1 MTANS
6 IKTESDQRSAT
17 LTNSRSASSPC
28 HSSQESTSTRGNS
41 NIPNRLAINDNLEL
55 PVPGWPRLA
64 QLMATTPDFAAFSRF
79 RDLNVK
85 SLLYY
90 QVELTELR
98 KSLDKLER
106 SNCYNGDSEVREYA
120 NRADYLIDSRHDK
133 HHAQWDLVVRMRE
146 LLKEYNAALLQY
158 SQVSALPEP
167 DSYNIESL
175 RVWLKREGDGHY
187 FIKGAGDD
195 IWGNLY
201 EREKDRKSLMRQ
213 FLQLLRSIF
222 WSQKAPPNKLDL
234 VATRPPQN
242 IDGLTHWVANN
253 FVPFYHELRNTPWR
267 KNVNDVE
274 KTSPIP
280 KEKVFDEK
288 QDGIQSFNSLETYSE
303 KRILKF
309 TSSVATVIACL
320 LPTLSI
326 AILSKVHE
334 TEHLVIYIAGFTAIF
349 AVGLM
354 FLTNAA
360 TSRVEIF
367 TATAAFSAVLVV
379 FVQNA

>member
-1 MTANS
+1 
-6 IKTESDQRSAT
+6 
-17 LTNSRSASSPC
+17 
-28 HSSQESTSTRGNS
+28 
-41 NIPNRLAINDNLEL
+41 
-55 PVPGWPRLA
+55 
-64 QLMATTPDFAAFSRF
+64 
-79 RDLNVK
+79 
-85 SLLYY
+85 
-90 QVELTELR
+90 
-98 KSLDKLER
+98 
-106 SNCYNGDSEVREYA
+106 
-120 NRADYLIDSRHDK
+120 
-133 HHAQWDLVVRMRE
+133 MRE

-167 DSYNIESL
+167 DSYNVESL

-201 EREKDRKSLMRQ
+201 EREKDRKPLMRQ
-213 FLQLLRSIF
+213 FLLLLRSFF

-242 IDGLTHWVANN
+242 VDGLTRWVANN

-267 KNVNDVE
+267 KNSNDVE
-274 KTSPIP
+274 KTSSIP

-288 QDGIQSFNSLETYSE
+288 QDGTQPFNSLETYSE

-334 TEHLVIYIAGFTAIF
+334 TEHLIIYIAGFTAIF